1 MTSLNE
7 FDQYL
12 SPLGSYDGK
21 HFESYDDMATW
32 IFQHALSGP
41 NPEKD
46 PVLAYLMY
54 SPNPMSSLSNTRS
67 MERPNFDCNRVDEF
81 IDIWL
86 ESSEQSSPPPPSEIH
101 FEPINN
107 SSNDFSDVDFGMS
120 DVTHDTTNIELEPM
134 LDCDLPPIK
143 ESEEKQVSSKEDEWL
158 ILDQNSGRLRRP
170 LLHEFLR
177 QLLDDENYSNVA
189 SYIDRKQGIFKFH
202 QKKVAAQLW
211 QLVKG
216 RNSDSVMTY
225 EKLARAIRYYYS
237 GGVIRPTPG
246 RFTFRFGSG
255 SGIILAF
262 NKRSPTEIAE
272 AIKNFNL
279 ALISHELVQH
289 LIQYIPNN
297 NEIDALRQSPIDKE
311 QLSPTDRLMFEIIQI
326 PFYMER
332 LNTLKFKLTFADNCD
347 TLNKQMHI
355 INEASIFL
363 HQSKHIKIL
372 LEIVLSVLN
381 HVNSTPNNR
390 ILTLDDLSK
399 VYDLKTSKTRTPIM
413 NIVSKISNDRHP
425 EILDLKQNY
434 NLIFSAS
441 KIDLV
446 LIKSEIEQMKK
457 QSEEIQLWMN
467 KFDKNTI
474 IQVNNIQVLP
484 TDNRIGSL

>member
-1 MTSLNE
+1 MASPNE

-12 SPLGSYDGK
+12 SPLGSYNGK
-21 HFESYDDMATW
+21 HFETYDDMATW
-32 IFQHALSGP
+32 IFQHALSRS
-41 NPEKD
+41 NLEKD

-54 SPNPMSSLSNTRS
+54 SPDPILSLPSTRS
-67 MERPNFDCNRVDEF
+67 IERPEFDCNRVDES
-81 IDIWL
+81 IDMWL
-86 ESSEQSSPPPPSEIH
+86 EPSEQSSPPPPSEIH

-107 SSNDFSDVDFGMS
+107 SSNDSFNVGFGMS
-120 DVTHDTTNIELEPM
+120 KVIYDTPNIELESM
-134 LDCDLPPIK
+134 RDCDQRSLQ
-143 ESEEKQVSSKEDEWL
+143 ESDENQESSQLDEWS
-158 ILDQNSGRLRRP
+158 ILDPNSGRLRRP

-177 QLLDDENYSNVA
+177 QLLDNEKYSNIA
-189 SYIDRKQGIFKFH
+189 TYIDREQGIFKFH

-211 QLVKG
+211 QHAKG

-237 GGVIRPTPG
+237 GGIIRPTPG
-246 RFTFRFGSG
+246 RFTFRFGSS

-272 AIKNFNL
+272 AIKSFNL
-279 ALISHELVQH
+279 ALISNELVQH

-355 INEASIFL
+355 INEACIFL
-363 HQSKHIKIL
+363 YQSKHIKIL
-372 LEIVLSVLN
+372 LEIILSALN
-381 HVNSTPNNR
+381 HLNSTPTNR

-399 VYDLKTSKTRTPIM
+399 IYDLKTSKTRTPIM
-413 NIVSKISNDRHP
+413 NIVSKISIDRHP

-446 LIKSEIEQMKK
+446 LTRSEIEQMKN
-457 QSEEIQLWMN
+457 QSEEIKLWMN
-467 KFDKNTI
+467 KFDKNAM
-474 IQVNNIQVLP
+474 IQVNIIQVLP
-484 TDNRIGSL
+484 TGNRIESL